1 MKETRR
7 FERVLHHPVESVWE
21 AITAE
26 RDAWLPGS
34 VDRAGEPAADVVVE
48 SSEPPHRLV
57 CTMGEET
64 LRWELSAIPEG
75 CLLVLETE
83 SIAANDTVAL
93 AA

>member
-7 FERVLHHPVESVWE
+7 FERILRHPVESVWE
-21 AITAE
+21 AITSD
-26 RDAWLPGS
+26 RSAWLPAS
-34 VDRAGEPAADVVVE
+34 LAAVDEPAADVVVE

-57 CTMGEET
+57 CTMGDET
-64 LRWELSAIPEG
+64 LRWELRPVPEG